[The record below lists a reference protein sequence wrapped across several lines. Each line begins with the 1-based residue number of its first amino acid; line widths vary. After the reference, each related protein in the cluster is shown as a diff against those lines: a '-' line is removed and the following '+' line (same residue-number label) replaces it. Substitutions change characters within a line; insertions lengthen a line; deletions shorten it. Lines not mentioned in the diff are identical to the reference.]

1 MKGYVMAWEDMKNKR
16 IAVLMGGLS
25 AEREVSLAS
34 GASVHKALLARGYD
48 AIAIDMG
55 RDLAQV
61 LLREK
66 IGIAFICLHGRYG
79 EDGSVQGLLEVMGIP
94 YTGSGVLASA
104 MAMNKIFSKKVFA
117 ARGLT
122 VAPYRVVRHG
132 EAAGLETLGFSL
144 PVVVKPSQE
153 GSSVGISIVRRE
165 EDMGPALD
173 AAFAYDEEI
182 LVEEFIKGREIQVGI
197 LEERALGA
205 IEIVPKKEFY
215 DYEAKYTAGMA
226 EHILPAPLPTELYR
240 QVLKLGEEAHLAL
253 GCSGYSRVD
262 FLVTEQDECYLLEVN
277 TLPGM
282 TYLSLLPEIA
292 KGAGIGF
299 EDLVEKILFSASLK
313 IGNND

>member
-1 MKGYVMAWEDMKNKR
+1 MAREDMKNKR

-34 GASVHKALLARGYD
+34 GASVHKALVARGFD
-48 AIAIDMG
+48 AVAIDMG
-55 RDLAQV
+55 RDLAQE
-61 LLREK
+61 LIREK
-66 IGIAFICLHGRYG
+66 VGIAFICLHGRYG
-79 EDGSVQGLLEVMGIP
+79 EDGAVQGLLEVMGIP

-104 MAMNKIFSKKVFA
+104 MAMNKIFAKKVFE

-122 VAPYRVVRHG
+122 VAPYRVVRRG
-132 EAAGLETLGFSL
+132 EEEGLETLGFAL

-153 GSSVGISIVRRE
+153 GSSVGVSIVRCAE
-165 EDMGPALD
+165 EFRPALD

-226 EHILPAPLPTELYR
+226 EHILPAPLPPELYR
-240 QVLKLGEEAHLAL
+240 QVLKLGEEAHGAL

-262 FLVTEQDECYLLEVN
+262 FLVTDRDECYLLEVN

-282 TYLSLLPEIA
+282 TSLSLLPEIA
-292 KGAGIGF
+292 QGAGIGF
-299 EDLVEKILFSASLK
+299 EDLVEKILISASLK
-313 IGNND
+313 IGTRD